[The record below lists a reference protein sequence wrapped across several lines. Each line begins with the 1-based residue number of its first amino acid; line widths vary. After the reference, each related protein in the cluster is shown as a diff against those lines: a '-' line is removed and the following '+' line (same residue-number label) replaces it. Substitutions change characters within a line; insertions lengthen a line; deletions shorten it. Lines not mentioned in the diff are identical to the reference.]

1 MGAAAPGPG
10 PSVTDAGE
18 PFVEVGADQL
28 PLSSAVRV
36 LSDQPRDQV
45 AEDNGAVALLV
56 VPRAPN
62 PGPLVEVVLPL
73 LRPPP
78 GPSHVQQDHP
88 RRPADQPPAASPTVR
103 QQPPCRGKRRG
114 EERIRPPPCDDLDA
128 ALSHRLDSLVH
139 GGVVLE
145 LERIHLQPCVV
156 RHVRALQP
164 PGGEAQCARRRSLGA
179 APQGSSCC
187 CAHSE

>member
-114 EERIRPPPCDDLDA
+114 GRRESAHLPVTTLTPRSRIDWIVSCMG
-128 ALSHRLDSLVH
+128 ALSSNSSGSTSSRAWC
-139 GGVVLE
+139 GTYG
-145 LERIHLQPCVV
+145 PCSRRAV
-156 RHVRALQP
+156 RRR
-164 PGGEAQCARRRSLGA
+164 ARRRSLGA